1 MKKGRKKHLGTAGR
15 RGAYLIL
22 LTMLLVIAAAF
33 GGSAAEENSAKPTL
47 NKTKLKITSTKRT
60 SLRLLNSPQEVTWT
74 SSNKKVAKI
83 WATRKPGV
91 VRLKA
96 LKAGKAVITAKA
108 DGKKY
113 TCKVVVVSKPRLSKK
128 KKTVTEGKSI
138 KLSVGYTVSKP
149 AWSSDNPQVASLT
162 RLSNRTYAV
171 TGHEPGTTIIRARVD
186 GKTLTCQVRVR
197 RSDKNAV
204 SVPAGYTGWK
214 SASGRTWYFVNGQQ
228 LRGWQRIGGYWY
240 YFTYDGMKTNCI
252 AGNASGG
259 WYYVNAQ
266 GIRVTDT
273 QICQAVG
280 FVRSCSSDSQSP
292 MSRLHSCFRTM
303 CTYTYSWF
311 PDSPG
316 PAAFPSYASHTF
328 RVKIANCWR
337 YGAAMA
343 YVARVLGF
351 DSRVSL
357 GGVTAH
363 GPTYPLSPHGW
374 CEVYVGGVWKM
385 IDVSMQKHH
394 PNVNLCLVSRG
405 QYPFRLQVNSTHP
418 MTVRGTNVVWS

>member
-1 MKKGRKKHLGTAGR
+1 MKMGGKKTGRTIDR
-15 RGAYLIL
+15 RGAVLTLLTIL
-22 LTMLLVIAAAF
+22 LMIAAAF
-33 GGSAAEENSAKPTL
+33 CVSAAEGNSAKPAL
-47 NKTKLKITSTKRT
+47 NITKLKITSTRRT
-60 SLRLLNSPQEVTWT
+60 SLRLNNSPKEVTWS
-74 SSNKKVAKI
+74 SSNQKVAKI
-83 WATRKPGV
+83 WSTPKANV

-108 DGKKY
+108 EGKKY

-128 KKTVTEGKSI
+128 KKTVTEGKSF

-149 AWSSDNPQVASLT
+149 VWTSDNPQVASLT

-171 TGHEPGTTIIRARVD
+171 TGHEPGATTIRAKVD
-186 GKTLTCQVRVR
+186 GKVLTCQVQVKM
-197 RSDKNAV
+197 SGTNAV

-214 SASGRTWYFVNGQQ
+214 SANGRTWYFVNGQQ
-228 LRGWQRIGGYWY
+228 LRGWQKIGGYWY
-240 YFTYDGMKTNCI
+240 YFTYEGMKTNCI
-252 AGNASGG
+252 AGNTSGG
-259 WYYVNAQ
+259 WYYVNSQ

-273 QICQAVG
+273 QICLAVG
-280 FVRSCSSDSQSP
+280 FVRSCSSDNQSP
-292 MSRLHSCFRTM
+292 MSRLRSCFKTM

-316 PAAFPSYASHTF
+316 PAAFPSYAAHTF
-328 RVKIANCWR
+328 KAKIANCWR
-337 YGAAMA
+337 YGSAMA

-363 GPTYPLSPHGW
+363 GPNYPLSAHGW
-374 CEVYVGGVWKM
+374 CEVYTGGVWKM

-394 PNVNLCLVSRG
+394 TNVNLFLVPRG

-418 MTVRGTNVVWS
+418 MTVKGTNVIWS